1 VPRIRRRIE
10 HVFEDV
16 STWQAEISAALA
28 APTGLDDPSRIDAI
42 RALEQLV
49 CAATAAQAAL
59 AAELDTTET
68 MVIHLAVSRFAKE
81 ILPSYEADDGPL
93 SSPYLAW
100 LERVARKQLPKGK
113 VIRRKSLA

>member
-1 VPRIRRRIE
+1 MSDKLLLKFREKDTSYGVTRE
-10 HVFEDV
+10 
-16 STWQAEISAALA
+16 TLK
-28 APTGLDDPSRIDAI
+28 
-42 RALEQLV
+42 
-49 CAATAAQAAL
+49 AL

-100 LERVARKQLPKGK
+100 LERVAREQLPKGK